1 MLWKIIKLWFSGIN
15 RKSNYKSLV
24 DLFKGRE
31 CGCNLTIAKQLAVWR
46 LNTTAKPYNA

>member
-24 DLFKGRE
+24 DLFKGRG
-31 CGCNLTIAKQLAVWR
+31 CGQSLKMRKQQEKKFVI
-46 LNTTAKPYNA
+46 